1 MKLVV
6 GLEGA
11 SKPEVESFDFGASLV
26 TKKDLG
32 LFVKWKWY
40 AKGNARVLEGEYGAV
55 AARRGARR
63 SMLACGSAFN
73 DWPRR

>member
-1 MKLVV
+1 VKLVV

-26 TKKDLG
+26 TEKDLG
-32 LFVKWKWY
+32 LFANRKWY
-40 AKGNARVLEGEYGAV
+40 AEGNARILEGDTVPQPHDDEVYAGL
-55 AARRGARR
+55 R
-63 SMLACGSAFN
+63 FN